1 MKQFGEQFHRY
12 ANGYLDHTVV
22 DETGLTDAYNFELS
36 WTPKGRL
43 NPQAPSADGAA
54 RDPGGLTFFEAA
66 DRQLGV
72 KFESQKRP
80 MQVIVID
87 KASPLVADQ

>member
-1 MKQFGEQFHRY
+1 
-12 ANGYLDHTVV
+12 
-22 DETGLTDAYNFELS
+22 LS
-36 WTPKGRL
+36 
-43 NPQAPSADGAA
+43 
-54 RDPGGLTFFEAA
+54 FFEAA

-87 KASPLVADQ
+87 KASPLTGEQ

>member
-1 MKQFGEQFHRY
+1 
-12 ANGYLDHTVV
+12 VV

-43 NPQAPSADGAA
+43 TPQAPAADGAA